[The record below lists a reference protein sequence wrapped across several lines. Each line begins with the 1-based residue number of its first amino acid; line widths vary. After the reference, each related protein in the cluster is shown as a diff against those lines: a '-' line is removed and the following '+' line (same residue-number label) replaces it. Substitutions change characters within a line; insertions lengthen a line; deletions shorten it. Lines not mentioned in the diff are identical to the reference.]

1 MAAEDTAKADAC
13 KEYQSSLEDLTFN
26 SKPHINNLTILAEE
40 NLKYSPEIV
49 KLIEAQIT
57 KAPASEKLPVMY
69 LMDSIVKNVGGS
81 YISLF
86 AQNLSPIFSSVFEKV
101 DESTRKSLF
110 KLRST
115 WDEMFQLTKLYA
127 LDVKINKLDPAWPI
141 KPLPPNVNS
150 SSIHVNPKF
159 LNRSLEEPTTSSSTV
174 APINSAKQNIAESQK
189 NVTQEQEQFI
199 RQQLLAKQKQ
209 LLELQQKKLELEL
222 EQTKAQLM
230 ASLASQ
236 HTTPDSAVNL
246 GHAKLHVP
254 ITKVSPMLSIG
265 TGKPTP
271 ATVRPLQQ
279 ESTELEKLQAPNVSD
294 TKASNRDPR
303 INRLS
308 QQSTHSKD
316 PVKKESQLQTEKLEK
331 AGSKRNSPAGGS
343 SERAESQISMSKQE
357 KDKTSEKLVRKE
369 SKGSEGKSKL
379 VSPAKNKLPVKNT
392 KKTDTEK
399 VKVEVSKRDPRL
411 RKSSQ
416 DKTDKVE
423 TKEKRTNVEK
433 KEDDQSKGAERKP
446 SAIRNK
452 AINGILLKN
461 EKDGK
466 EVGKDVSKSGGFNFR
481 SHSRSSRSRSPRSR
495 SPRSRSPISRSPVS
509 RSARQRGRLSPKRRR
524 ASVSP
529 LSKTQE
535 KEKSVKRPL
544 SDEYKQN
551 TNNWERRDVRKKGN
565 TKPEVRDPRKL
576 KRTREDRCQEQQVAR
591 PENRNSP
598 RSSPE
603 PKENVENWH
612 DQPSAKRWKSGW
624 EEAKSLKQKQE
635 TPSHGKFPHQPKEVY
650 SGSKGILSPRTPRQQ
665 RMSVDANLQIPKEL
679 TSANKRDLLK
689 KANQRLAAGEIS
701 YDEFLVVAHQIN
713 QLFQYQEEKSRSSDW
728 QGTHVTPRG
737 FKTELKGESPL
748 ARTQGKGTPLS
759 EAEMSYLEHMSKLKR
774 TRVQLEQSHE
784 IEPRWKTR
792 EAHNK
797 DVSGDLSLSNRED
810 GDQGSKSPNV
820 ASPSYSLTE
829 RHDTRGTCQ
838 ERKPGEKRETSES
851 GRGHYSEGRHSE
863 RRKLCDVKPARRS
876 PAGDN
881 RQLHEKHCDH
891 VSPLRQRMNP
901 LVDEERNQ
909 SNVRDSKKH
918 VDEKLIKQ
926 VKSSPNPEERYKIDS
941 NHGKLCNNWI
951 EPRNEHL
958 KDQRQGSKH
967 QPVVEKDL
975 QEFGPRDGQ
984 DIKREESRSH
994 CDRHSEERPYD
1005 ATQRSSGLVESTR
1018 LRSGAHE
1025 MPQRFR
1031 EIADRPGQG
1040 KSGSGRNLEK
1050 LRTEESIESDRT
1062 WLRSRNGSPS
1072 CDGCIAGSRVR
1083 LQEPPEQVIQP
1094 IDGAPEQPCH
1104 WIEGIPRQPNAHFD
1118 GPGGSRIGQPGACF
1132 DGPHRGLPGVCF
1144 DCPGSLHLGQ
1154 PGVRFDGPGGP
1165 RSGLRFDSSRLRQ
1178 PGPRF
1183 DGPRMGQPGLRFDG
1197 PRPGQP
1203 GLRFEGPHPGQPG
1216 TRFGG
1221 PHPGQP
1227 GTCFDSPCG
1236 HPGQSGIHFEGPQS
1250 GPRIDSSHPGQP
1262 CGHYDSPGGH
1272 PGQTGAR
1279 FGPHSGQLGSQLD
1292 NPGNHRGHA
1301 RFDPHPG
1308 QPAIHFDGPHPRQP
1322 GTRFDSPDGLGQPCM
1337 RFDGPQPGH
1346 PNMRFDGLG
1355 PRLRQPVTCFD
1366 GPHPGQP
1373 NTHFDGLGG
1382 RPAQCAVRFDGPQI
1396 GQAGTHFDS
1405 SGSHPGQPAIRFD
1418 GPAGTRYDIISTQPG
1433 TFFDNARGPQFEG
1446 TSMNPDPRCS
1456 VAGHLFNG
1464 HPPSS
1469 QYQGRVFDGQPGPR
1483 FNVPQGSHYNES
1495 AVHGAT
1501 TLANPAYGPTGPCF
1515 EGQTSIPR
1523 LAGPHNNDQ
1532 YDSACG
1538 TFYNNN
1544 LPASLPENM
1553 RQLQPVNTMTGFS
1566 HNPIPFS
1573 QSQQYVTPQSSVPV
1587 SQIQQGSSFAPLEN
1601 HLGQLDVNELFSKL
1615 LSTGILKPNPVD
1627 SAPTQSDVVP
1637 EGDSQVQTTIEDDEE
1652 EENEENIPDLT
1663 GFQIEELKQ
1672 RYDGVIGRL
1681 YTGIQCYSCGMR
1693 FTASQTDVYADHL
1706 DWHYRMNR
1714 MEKDIT
1720 KKVTYRKWYYS
1731 LTDWIEFE
1739 EIADL
1744 EERAKS
1750 QFFEKVH
1757 EEVVQRTQEAA
1768 KEKEFQSVPAG
1779 PAGVHEVCEI
1789 CQEAFEQYWDE
1800 DEEEWHLKNAIR
1812 VDSRTY
1818 HPACYEDYKNASFT
1832 DTTPSPSEA
1841 PIENPLHSVLK
1852 QEQLTGSSKT
1862 SDATNSCEDTGNER
1876 SCVLTN
1882 DNKTEKDSAPVKVEA
1897 V

>member
-748 ARTQGKGTPLS
+748 ARTQ
-759 EAEMSYLEHMSKLKR
+759 A
-774 TRVQLEQSHE
+774 
-784 IEPRWKTR
+784 
-792 EAHNK
+792 
-797 DVSGDLSLSNRED
+797 
-810 GDQGSKSPNV
+810 
-820 ASPSYSLTE
+820 
-829 RHDTRGTCQ
+829 
-838 ERKPGEKRETSES
+838 
-851 GRGHYSEGRHSE
+851 
-863 RRKLCDVKPARRS
+863 
-876 PAGDN
+876 
-881 RQLHEKHCDH
+881 
-891 VSPLRQRMNP
+891 
-901 LVDEERNQ
+901 
-909 SNVRDSKKH
+909 
-918 VDEKLIKQ
+918 
-926 VKSSPNPEERYKIDS
+926 
-941 NHGKLCNNWI
+941 
-951 EPRNEHL
+951 
-958 KDQRQGSKH
+958 
-967 QPVVEKDL
+967 
-975 QEFGPRDGQ
+975 

>member
-748 ARTQGKGTPLS
+748 ART
-759 EAEMSYLEHMSKLKR
+759 
-774 TRVQLEQSHE
+774 
-784 IEPRWKTR
+784 
-792 EAHNK
+792 
-797 DVSGDLSLSNRED
+797 
-810 GDQGSKSPNV
+810 
-820 ASPSYSLTE
+820 
-829 RHDTRGTCQ
+829 
-838 ERKPGEKRETSES
+838 
-851 GRGHYSEGRHSE
+851 
-863 RRKLCDVKPARRS
+863 
-876 PAGDN
+876 
-881 RQLHEKHCDH
+881 
-891 VSPLRQRMNP
+891 
-901 LVDEERNQ
+901 
-909 SNVRDSKKH
+909 
-918 VDEKLIKQ
+918 
-926 VKSSPNPEERYKIDS
+926 
-941 NHGKLCNNWI
+941 
-951 EPRNEHL
+951 
-958 KDQRQGSKH
+958 
-967 QPVVEKDL
+967 
-975 QEFGPRDGQ
+975 Q